1 LGPELGQS
9 DSSKAIRE
17 MAYEELKHMIIM
29 GEISPGTRLIETKYA
44 KKLHVSRTPLREA
57 LRRLEQDGL
66 VEYKER
72 KGARVSGFTIDDI
85 EEVFLIRNA
94 LMMLIMPSIMHNV
107 TDEDIQKLKDILV
120 EMDVS
125 QRNADADALAKQNRA
140 FHKTIERISDKKR
153 ILRVID
159 SQEDYIMR
167 FSAITIA
174 NIVRRSNAHSEHHQM
189 VELLKNRDLD
199 GLSKLYEHHLEE
211 SKETCLQAVKQKQ
224 YKKHSGRGNKY
235 EKYKL

>member
-1 LGPELGQS
+1 MDSEWEQP

-17 MAYEELKHMIIM
+17 MAYEKLKHTIIM
-29 GEISPGTRLIETKYA
+29 GEISVGTRLIETQYA

-66 VEYKER
+66 VEYQER
-72 KGARVSGFTIDDI
+72 KGARVSGFTLEDI

-94 LMMLIMPSIMHNV
+94 LMMLIMPSIMQNV
-107 TDEDIQKLKDILV
+107 TDDDIQKLKDILV
-120 EMDVS
+120 EMDES
-125 QRNADADALAKQNRA
+125 QRNEDADALAKQNRA
-140 FHKTIERISDKKR
+140 FHRTIERISDKKR

-174 NIVRRSNAHSEHHQM
+174 NIVRRSNAHCEHHQM
-189 VELLKNRDLD
+189 VELLQNKDLD
-199 GLSKLYEHHLEE
+199 GLSELYAHHLEE
-211 SKETCLQAVKQKQ
+211 SKETCLEAVKQRRLK
-224 YKKHSGRGNKY
+224 
-235 EKYKL
+235 